1 MNIKC
6 ALKKKK
12 KKKEEDEEKNKT
24 TGVKSIFYEMFTL
37 TYEHLYL
44 FCKTFAANKIRLSTL
59 LYSVWLIK
67 VIYYIP
73 IKSRRQE

>member
-12 KKKEEDEEKNKT
+12 EEKKREEDEEKTKT
-24 TGVKSIFYEMFTL
+24 TGVKSIFYEMYTL

-44 FCKTFAANKIRLSTL
+44 FCKTFT
-59 LYSVWLIK
+59 
-67 VIYYIP
+67 
-73 IKSRRQE
+73 